1 MYVAHTATQLRQAMA
16 QLIPPPVSDVKP
28 SNRRIPLSRS
38 HHVRGWHPIRPGHG
52 SVGFESRLESRF
64 LTVIAQVAPG
74 LTVQSQPVTIIYVL
88 QGRDRRYTPDFL
100 VHLPTVPEPL
110 KRLGFGLQTYVEIK
124 PLERARQLDEEWML
138 RLASLR
144 TLGLPVTMVTDFDV
158 AQLLA
163 EANA

>member
-1 MYVAHTATQLRQAMA
+1 MYVTHTATQLRQALA
-16 QLIPPPVSDVKP
+16 LLPPPPVSEVKP
-28 SNRRIPLSRS
+28 RNRRIPLSRS

-74 LTVQSQPVTIIYVL
+74 LTVQSQPVTITYEL

-100 VHLPTVPEPL
+100 VHLPTVPDPL
-110 KRLGFGLQTYVEIK
+110 KRLGFGLETYVEIK

-144 TLGLPVTMVTDFDV
+144 TLGLPVTMVTDVDI
-158 AQLLA
+158 AQLA
-163 EANA
+163 MEAHA